1 MPRIVSLISS
11 ATEIV
16 HALGQTRS
24 QVGRSHECDFPAEIA
39 SLPICTKPTIDIYA
53 DSREIDRAVKD
64 RVRNALSVYEVFDDV
79 LERLRPTHIIT
90 QTQCE
95 VCAVSLRDVERSVAS
110 RLASQP
116 RIVSLTP
123 NSLADVWD
131 DIRRV
136 AGTIGIAEHGET
148 VVAAL
153 QARMCAISEKAR
165 AAKERPRVACIEWI
179 EPLMGTGNWM
189 PALVEMAGGVNLLGE
204 PDRHSGYTSWEK
216 IGASDPDVIIVCP
229 CGFDMARTENE
240 MYWLTRRPEWQTMRA
255 VRNGRVY
262 LADGNQ
268 YFNRPGPR
276 LVETLQILAETLH
289 PEVFAPTLKGVGWK
303 RL

>member
-1 MPRIVSLISS
+1 V
-11 ATEIV
+11 
-16 HALGQTRS
+16 LG
-24 QVGRSHECDFPAEIA
+24 
-39 SLPICTKPTIDIYA
+39 
-53 DSREIDRAVKD
+53 
-64 RVRNALSVYEVFDDV
+64 
-79 LERLRPTHIIT
+79 RLQPTHIIT

-116 RIVSLTP
+116 KIVSLTP

-136 AGTIGIAEHGET
+136 AAAIGIEKHGET

-153 QARMCAISEKAR
+153 QARMCAIAEKAR
-165 AAKERPRVACIEWI
+165 AAKERPRVALIEWI
-179 EPLMGTGNWM
+179 EPLMATGNWM
-189 PALVEMAGGVNLLGE
+189 PELVEMACGVNMLGE
-204 PDRHSGYTSWEK
+204 RDKHSGYISWEK
-216 IGASDPDVIIVCP
+216 IAASDPDVMIVCP
-229 CGFDMARTENE
+229 CGFDIARTETE
-240 MYWLTRRPEWQTMRA
+240 MYWLRRRPDWPTMRA
-255 VRNGRVY
+255 VRDGRVY

-276 LVETLQILAETLH
+276 LVETLQILAETMH
-289 PEVFAPTLKGVGWK
+289 PKVFAPSLEGGGWR

>member
-16 HALGQTRS
+16 HALGQTAS
-24 QVGRSHECDFPAEIA
+24 QVGRSHECDFPAEIEG
-39 SLPICTKPTIDIYA
+39 LPICTKPTIDIYA

-79 LERLRPTHIIT
+79 LERLQPTHIIT

-110 RLASQP
+110 RLVSQP
-116 RIVSLTP
+116 KIVSLTP

-136 AGTIGIAEHGET
+136 AAAIGIAEHGET

-153 QARMCAISEKAR
+153 QARLCAISEKAR
-165 AAKERPRVACIEWI
+165 AAKERPRVALIEWI
-179 EPLMGTGNWM
+179 EPLMATGNWV

-204 PDRHSGYTSWEK
+204 PDKHSGYTSWEN
-216 IGASDPDVIIVCP
+216 IAASDPDVIIVCP
-229 CGFDMARTENE
+229 CGFDTARTESE
-240 MYWLTRRPEWQTMRA
+240 MYWLTRRAEWQTMRA

-289 PEVFAPTLKGVGWK
+289 PEVFAPALAGTGWK
-303 RL
+303 KL